1 MQSKAWSELELELH
15 LDIQHAFNYIHAP
28 CSQHIMKT
36 RLAVHLTRTSLSPGT
51 QSLQCRFFTSKP
63 TWNGP
68 ISDPLPQSVHPPQG
82 WSPTPYVTETVAS
95 KSLTIRMLSDSTREE
110 HGTRVCYSCRNET
123 ILTCADDIF
132 SRLLKERIICL
143 NGEVDRQTSASITAQ
158 LLFLESENP
167 GKPIHMYVNSPGG
180 SVTAGTID
188 SVVCSR

>member
-1 MQSKAWSELELELH
+1 
-15 LDIQHAFNYIHAP
+15 
-28 CSQHIMKT
+28 MKT
-36 RLAVHLTRTSLSPGT
+36 RLVVHLARPSLSSRSH
-51 QSLQCRFFTSKP
+51 SLKCRLFTSKP

-68 ISDPLPQSVHPPQG
+68 ISDPLPQNIHPPQG

-95 KSLTIRMLSDSTREE
+95 KPLKSRILSDCTREE
-110 HGTRVCYSCRNET
+110 HGIRVCYSCRNET

-143 NGEVDRQTSASITAQ
+143 NGEVDRQTSASVTAQ

-180 SVTAGTID
+180 SVTAGMID
-188 SVVCSR
+188 RVAYSRLLTF